1 MYEVTVQELA
11 DLLRKAEAAHAD
23 YEKSTGKRDDDWP
36 SWYAKYILEQLET
49 SSAEV

>member
-23 YEKSTGKRDDDWP
+23 YEKILGQRDDDWP
-36 SWYAKYILEQLET
+36 A
-49 SSAEV
+49 

>member
-23 YEKSTGKRDDDWP
+23 YEKGLGHRDDDWP
-36 SWYAKYILEQLET
+36 TWYAKYVLEALET
-49 SSAEV
+49 TSVDI